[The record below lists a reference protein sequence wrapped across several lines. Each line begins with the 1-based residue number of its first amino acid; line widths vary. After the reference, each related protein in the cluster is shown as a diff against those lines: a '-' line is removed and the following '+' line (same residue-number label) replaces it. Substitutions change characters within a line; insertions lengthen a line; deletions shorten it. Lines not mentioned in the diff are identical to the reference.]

1 MVSKIFSFFVF
12 MISIQNVNYTVYQ
25 LKMKNIDTKMNIFAG
40 SRRPHFLDY
49 TIFCFNESS
58 FISKLISIQEKTW
71 NPLFS
76 RKQSFCWGGEII
88 SPEKQSILL
97 FFQILI
103 LDFISK
109 SENNWHKEI
118 HFQVYHE
125 KASLSETIRRKNEKK
140 NHSFWV

>member
-1 MVSKIFSFFVF
+1 MVSKIFSFIVF
-12 MISIQNVNYTVYQ
+12 MISIQNVNHTVYKF
-25 LKMKNIDTKMNIFAG
+25 KMKNNDTKIDILHG
-40 SRRPHFLDY
+40 RIPHF
-49 TIFCFNESS
+49 FNIP
-58 FISKLISIQEKTW
+58 FFVLM
-71 NPLFS
+71 NPLS
-76 RKQSFCWGGEII
+76 YQNSFQFKKKHEIHCF
-88 SPEKQSILL
+88 PENNHFVEEEKSLVQRNNQFFL

-140 NHSFWV
+140 NHSF